1 MQEQQGS
8 YHDLRKIW
16 FDVCFCYYRLPR
28 PTAIIISFAKM
39 LKGENMQSQT
49 TSRRRR
55 QLAVLFRSR
64 LSREGGEEREER
76 GVVCGSVSSTR
87 LLIDGPTRRDTGFHV
102 MNLHSANCHCL
113 QQEPFTFSLAAASWH
128 DVWCIFHANYYQTL
142 PLPSNPIERRWQ

>member
-1 MQEQQGS
+1 
-8 YHDLRKIW
+8 
-16 FDVCFCYYRLPR
+16 
-28 PTAIIISFAKM
+28 
-39 LKGENMQSQT
+39 MQSQT
-49 TSRRRR
+49 TSRRRQ

-113 QQEPFTFSLAAASWH
+113 QQEPFTVSPFPWRLQVGMTCDAFFMQITIKL
-128 DVWCIFHANYYQTL
+128 CLFH
-142 PLPSNPIERRWQ
+142 PILLSDDDNN